1 VQSFV
6 DLDRTFGSQP
16 RALGAL
22 LARID
27 TGRGQERLF
36 EDQRPELLKQLAEHA
51 RIASIKASN
60 AIEGVVVG
68 TDRAERIAEGAH
80 RYRNRNEREFAG
92 YRDAIDMLMR
102 LEAYE
107 ELSVPLVLHL
117 HRLLFEYT
125 DGNGGHLKMDQNL
138 IVSYESGS
146 KEVVFTP
153 TRPEETEFMLSEL
166 LVRYE
171 EAKAEGRTHPLILIG
186 ALVLDFLAIH
196 PVADGNGRLARL
208 LTTYELLAQGYRV
221 ARYVSLEQRI
231 YESKNT
237 YYKALM
243 TLSATGT
250 SASTTSGRGLPT
262 WHAFSPPPMTTSSK
276 ESPPRASS
284 LAASRTGFASTSCT
298 RHRPSSVAVTSSE
311 RFPGSVSRPFGSS
324 SPSFATPGRSSPKA
338 REQVRAGTGSDS
350 ECSEAVCLQSTP
362 PLFDRPSRSS
372 RSKVCR

>member
-1 VQSFV
+1 MQSFV
-6 DLDRTFGSQP
+6 DLDKTFESQP
-16 RALGAL
+16 RPLGAV

-51 RIASIKASN
+51 RVASIKASN

-68 TDRAERIAEGAH
+68 SDRAERIAEGSH

-102 LEAYE
+102 LEKYE

-117 HRLLFEYT
+117 HRLLFEHM
-125 DGNGGHLKMDQNL
+125 DGNGGHLKIDQNL
-138 IVSYESGS
+138 VVSYESGR

-153 TRPEETEFMLSEL
+153 TPPEETEFMLSEL
-166 LVRYE
+166 LVRYG

-208 LTTYELLAQGYRV
+208 LTTYELLAQGYKV

-231 YESKNT
+231 FESKNT
-237 YYKALM
+237 YYK
-243 TLSATGT
+243 TFYDSQRNWHEGNHDVWPWITYLS
-250 SASTTSGRGLPT
+250 RIL
-262 WHAFSPPPMTTSSK
+262 
-276 ESPPRASS
+276 ASS
-284 LAASRTGFASTSCT
+284 YDDFEKRVAAAPEQLGGKQDRVREYVLREAPARFRRRDVERALPGISLATIRLVLTELRDSGQIK
-298 RHRPSSVAVTSSE
+298 PE
-311 RFPGSVSRPFGSS
+311 
-324 SPSFATPGRSSPKA
+324 
-338 REQVRAGTGSDS
+338 GTG
-350 ECSEAVCLQSTP
+350 AGARWNRV
-362 PLFDRPSRSS
+362 
-372 RSKVCR
+372 